1 MDRTIFG
8 QDVSKFIKEHQFKY
22 FRKKSTNITVDK
34 IVSVLVGKA
43 VRMI

>member
-8 QDVSKFIKEHQFKY
+8 QDVSKFIKDHQFKY

-34 IVSVLVGKA
+34 SVSVLVGIS
-43 VRMI
+43 VRKI